1 MRYIALI
8 ILMSA
13 VALGATALPATRTEQ
28 IAISALIAEQNALKE
43 LRAQVETRE
52 KNLRAAH
59 EALVS
64 ETVTRLG
71 LPKGT
76 QLDYSSEGWTIAP
89 VRS

>member
-1 MRYIALI
+1 MLRALVLI
-8 ILMSA
+8 SA
-13 VALGATALPATRTEQ
+13 LAISALPATRTEQ
-28 IAISALIAEQNALKE
+28 IAIGALIAEQNALKE
-43 LRAQVETRE
+43 LRAQLETRE

-64 ETVTRLG
+64 DAVTRLG